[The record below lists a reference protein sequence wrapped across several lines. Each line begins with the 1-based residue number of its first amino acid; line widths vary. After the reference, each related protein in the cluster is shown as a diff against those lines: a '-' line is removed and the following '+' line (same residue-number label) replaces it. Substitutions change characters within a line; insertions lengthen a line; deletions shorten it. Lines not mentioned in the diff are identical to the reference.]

1 MDIGLLLLRLAVGLT
16 LAAHG
21 TQKLFGWFGG
31 PGLSAT
37 GQFFTVLGFPPGR
50 RHALIA
56 ALGETLGGVLLAV
69 GFATPAAV
77 AVVVSVMLVA
87 VMTVHLA
94 NGFFAQNGGYEYP
107 FVLAVAAL
115 TLAFTGP
122 GSLSIDAVVGLERSG
137 ALWGIA
143 ALLAGLV
150 GGGAALL
157 EWHKAPLQQ
166 AATKGN

>member
-16 LAAHG
+16 LVAHG

-50 RHALIA
+50 RHALMA
-56 ALGETLGGVLLAV
+56 ALGEAVSGALLAV
-69 GFATPAAV
+69 GLATPAAA
-77 AVVVSVMLVA
+77 AVVVSMMLVA
-87 VMTVHLA
+87 IVTVHLGK
-94 NGFFAQNGGYEYP
+94 GFFAQNGGYEYP
-107 FVLAVAAL
+107 LVLAVAAL

-122 GSLSIDAVVGLERSG
+122 GSLSIDAIAGLLRSG
-137 ALWGIA
+137 AFCGMA

-150 GGGAALL
+150 GGSTALL
-157 EWHKAPLQQ
+157 EWRRSPVQQ
-166 AATKGN
+166 AVTK

>member
-1 MDIGLLLLRLAVGLT
+1 MGLT

-21 TQKLFGWFGG
+21 TQKLGWFGG

-50 RHALIA
+50 RHALMA
-56 ALGETLGGVLLAV
+56 ALGETLSGVLLAI
-69 GFATPAAV
+69 GLATPAA
-77 AVVVSVMLVA
+77 AAIFVSVMLVA
-87 VMTVHLA
+87 VVTVHLSK
-94 NGFFAQNGGYEYP
+94 GFFAQNGGYEYA

-122 GSLSIDAVVGLERSG
+122 GSLSLDAVLGLERSG
-137 ALWGIA
+137 AVWGVA

-150 GGGAALL
+150 GGGTALL
-157 EWHKAPLQQ
+157 EWRKAPVQQ
-166 AATKGN
+166 TVTK

>member
-21 TQKLFGWFGG
+21 TQKMFGWFGG

-50 RHALIA
+50 RHALMA
-56 ALGETLGGVLLAV
+56 ASGETAGGVLLAV

-77 AVVVSVMLVA
+77 ALIVSVMLVA
-87 VMTVHLA
+87 VVTVHLGK
-94 NGFFAQNGGYEYP
+94 GFFAQNGGYEYP

-115 TLAFTGP
+115 SVAFTGP
-122 GSLSIDAVVGLERSG
+122 GSLSIDALVGLQLSG
-137 ALWGIA
+137 ALWGGG

-150 GGGAALL
+150 GGGTALL
-157 EWHKAPLQQ
+157 EWRKAPVQQ
-166 AATKGN
+166 TVTK

>member
-21 TQKLFGWFGG
+21 TQKLFGWFQG
-31 PGLSAT
+31 PGLSAV

-50 RHALIA
+50 RHALMA
-56 ALGETLGGVLLAV
+56 ALGETAGGVLLAV

-87 VMTVHLA
+87 IVTVHLGK
-94 NGFFAQNGGYEYP
+94 GFFAQNGGYEYP

-137 ALWGIA
+137 AFWGIA
-143 ALLAGLV
+143 ALVAGLV
-150 GGGAALL
+150 GGGTALL
-157 EWHKAPLQQ
+157 EWRKAPVQQ
-166 AATKGN
+166 TITR

>member
-16 LAAHG
+16 LTAHG

-50 RHALIA
+50 RHALMA
-56 ALGETLGGVLLAV
+56 AWGETAGGVLLAV

-87 VMTVHLA
+87 VVTVHLGK
-94 NGFFAQNGGYEYP
+94 GFFASNGGYEYP
-107 FVLAVAAL
+107 FVLAVLAL

-122 GSLSIDAVVGLERSG
+122 GSLSIDALVGLQLSG
-137 ALWGIA
+137 ALWGTG

-150 GGGAALL
+150 GGGTALL
-157 EWHKAPLQQ
+157 EWRKAPAQQ
-166 AATKGN
+166 TVNK